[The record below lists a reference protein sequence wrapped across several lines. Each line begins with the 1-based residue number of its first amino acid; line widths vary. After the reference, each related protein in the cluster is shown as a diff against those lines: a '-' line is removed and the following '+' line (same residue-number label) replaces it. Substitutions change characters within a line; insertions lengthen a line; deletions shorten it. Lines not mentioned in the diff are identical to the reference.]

1 MPFPPSASKD
11 KPNPFAGSGDQS
23 DPSPAAPKDSLV
35 EPPPDELVEEKDHG
49 ESKPSYRALVDE
61 MGKLYERMRGI
72 VDAANETG
80 EMEPKVEAELDRCRN
95 RYDQLRKLKE
105 RNIELSQ
112 ITPSYNN
119 KPAIITRSLKAAIQ
133 PTDTNEY
140 RDAFAQ
146 YLKNPRNM
154 SESETRALNET
165 TAADGGYLPSQEFY
179 GQLIKILSETVV
191 FRKFANV
198 ISVGAFKTNIAFEG
212 AITTATWGAEAAAFT
227 ETTPAFAQLVLQPRR
242 LSALV
247 KTSLELMEDAPARGA
262 SFSVETIVTDQLGR
276 AFAQAEESAFCVGLG
291 SGSNQPVGVFKYTAG
306 GQIATGVTTAANN
319 AITANNILELIY
331 SLPRAYRE
339 LPSTCMVMHDSTLAA
354 IRKISSPVTANGY
367 LWQPSFILG
376 EPDRISGIPI
386 HVSPYAPVI
395 GSATYPIIIG
405 DFSRYHIAQRSTVS
419 VKVLRELY
427 AANGQ
432 VGFVGTE
439 RLDAG
444 VSTYEAF
451 KYLKMAT

>member
-11 KPNPFAGSGDQS
+11 KPNPFAGSGDQA
-23 DPSPAAPKDSLV
+23 DPSPV
-35 EPPPDELVEEKDHG
+35 EPSNVQGTEPAPEEKDSG

-80 EMEPKVEAELDRCRN
+80 EMEPKVEVELDRCRN
-95 RYDQLRKLKE
+95 RYEQLRKLKE

-133 PTDTNEY
+133 PTETNEY

-179 GQLIKILSETVV
+179 GQLIKILSENVV

-276 AFAQAEESAFCVGLG
+276 AFAQAEESAFCNGLG
-291 SGSNQPVGVFKYTAG
+291 GGSNQPVGVFKYTSS
-306 GQIATGVTTAANN
+306 GQIATGVTTAAAN
-319 AITANNILELIY
+319 AITANNILDLIY

-354 IRKISSPVTANGY
+354 IRKISTPATANGY

-395 GSATYPIIIG
+395 GANAYPIIIG
-405 DFSRYHIAQRSTVS
+405 DFSRYHIAQRSSVA

-444 VSTYEAF
+444 ISTYEAF
-451 KYLKMAT
+451 KYLKMAAS